1 MTDAYPAQEP
11 FPKSATRFSD
21 QNGSPYLENKAA
33 GANPHADY
41 DDLMRTLHAF
51 REANDERLDQ
61 IERRMSADAVTAEKV
76 ERIGKALDDLTLKA
90 ARPARGGFETKS
102 HAANEHKAAFDS
114 YVRSGETSG
123 LKSLELKAL
132 SAGSGPDGGYLAPSV
147 TETEVLRRL
156 SMLSPIR
163 GIASVRQV
171 SAGTYKKAFST
182 VGTAAGWVSETGA
195 RTQSTSPTL
204 AELSFPAMEL
214 YSMPAATQTL
224 LDDAIVDIDQ
234 WLADEIETTFAEQ
247 ESAALVN
254 GSGTGQPKGFL
265 NYTKVA
271 NASWTWGNMGY
282 VATGAAG
289 AFASSNPSDVLFD
302 LIYAL
307 RGPFRQ
313 NASFVMNRKTQAVI
327 RKFRAT
333 TGEYLWA
340 PPAAIGQPA
349 TLMGFPVV
357 EVEEMPDIAAD
368 AYAVA
373 FGDFRRGYLVVD
385 RLGLRVLRDP
395 YSAKPY
401 VLFYTTKR
409 VGGGVQD
416 FDAIKLLKFAAS

>member
-1 MTDAYPAQEP
+1 
-11 FPKSATRFSD
+11 
-21 QNGSPYLENKAA
+21 
-33 GANPHADY
+33 
-41 DDLMRTLHAF
+41 MRTLHAF

-61 IERRMSADAVTAEKV
+61 IERRMSTDAVTAEKV
-76 ERIGKALDDLTLKA
+76 DRLNKAVETLSLKAL
-90 ARPARGGFETKS
+90 RPARGGEIKS
-102 HAANEHKAAFDS
+102 VAACEHKSAFDS
-114 YVRSGETSG
+114 YVRTGEFTG
-123 LKSLELKAL
+123 LKALELKAL

-147 TETEVLRRL
+147 TESEVLRRL
-156 SMLSPIR
+156 STLSPIR

-182 VGTAAGWVSETGA
+182 VGTAAGWVAETAA
-195 RTQSTSPTL
+195 RTQTTAPTL

-214 YSMPAATQTL
+214 YAMPAATQTL
-224 LDDAIVDIDQ
+224 LDDSVVDIDQ
-234 WLADEIETTFAEQ
+234 WLADEIETSFAEQ

-254 GSGTGQPKGFL
+254 GNGTGQPKGFM

-271 NASWTWGNMGY
+271 NASWSWGNIGY
-282 VATGAAG
+282 LATGAAG
-289 AFASSNPSDVLFD
+289 AFAASNPSDILLD

-307 RGPFRQ
+307 KGPFRQ
-313 NASFVMNRKTQAVI
+313 NGTFVLNRKTQAAI
-327 RKFRAT
+327 RKFKAT
-333 TGEYLWA
+333 TGEYLWS

-368 AYAVA
+368 AYALA

-385 RLGLRVLRDP
+385 RMGLRILRDP